1 MTAVGVSSRKWSGA
15 STGTRSI
22 PRALRLFTSRNAR
35 HRDRGGWAASARRR
49 CASSP
54 ARSPGPVGRVQTPR
68 HRPAAVFLVPSCRR
82 RRYPP
87 AVWPRSQPA
96 VLPGAIRRPFLHAGS
111 FLGRERAMA
120 SVTIL
125 GQRRAAAELDA
136 AIGQV
141 ERARREQL
149 AEATRLAASGRDPA
163 RVHALLRLTEDYLA
177 CLRQSRAILL
187 WELPQDPSPEAAGRY
202 PATLETGAAG

>member
-1 MTAVGVSSRKWSGA
+1 
-15 STGTRSI
+15 
-22 PRALRLFTSRNAR
+22 
-35 HRDRGGWAASARRR
+35 
-49 CASSP
+49 
-54 ARSPGPVGRVQTPR
+54 
-68 HRPAAVFLVPSCRR
+68 
-82 RRYPP
+82 
-87 AVWPRSQPA
+87 
-96 VLPGAIRRPFLHAGS
+96 
-111 FLGRERAMA
+111 MA

-149 AEATRLAASGRDPA
+149 AAAGRDPA

-187 WELPQDPSPEAAGRY
+187 WELPPEEPGLGTAAGG
-202 PATLETGAAG
+202 TGATGDARPRLAE

>member
-1 MTAVGVSSRKWSGA
+1 MHVIATAAAG
-15 STGTRSI
+15 
-22 PRALRLFTSRNAR
+22 PRAPEGVAR
-35 HRDRGGWAASARRR
+35 PRPRARRGLQGAYRYPGTAPRR
-49 CASSP
+49 CFSS
-54 ARSPGPVGRVQTPR
+54 
-68 HRPAAVFLVPSCRR
+68 RPAAGVGI
-82 RRYPP
+82 PP

-136 AIGQV
+136 AIRQV

-149 AEATRLAASGRDPA
+149 AAAAQLAATGGAAAPVR
-163 RVHALLRLTEDYLA
+163 ALLRLTEDYLA

-187 WELPQDPSPEAAGRY
+187 WELPQDQSPEAAGGY
-202 PATLETGAAG
+202 PAALETGAAG